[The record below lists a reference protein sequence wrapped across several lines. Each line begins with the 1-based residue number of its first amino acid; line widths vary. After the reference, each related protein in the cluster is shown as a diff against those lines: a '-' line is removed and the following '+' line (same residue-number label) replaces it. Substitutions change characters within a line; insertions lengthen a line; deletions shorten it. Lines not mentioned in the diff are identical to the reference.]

1 MSVRERGGGPTVN
14 CEKFA
19 VMRTLA
25 LGVLLVFLAGPASKA
40 DQLSVELS
48 PLASEPL
55 GVVGVWEL
63 CFEADVELNRI
74 TVGVV
79 KPTGYTGTME
89 WVDCPGPATD
99 TCAGTDT
106 IFDLT
111 YTTVDEA
118 DTFSE
123 QVGETLFLVL
133 GANFLSGSG
142 EGALVTPPNWNLGVQ
157 CVARLSLSPGVAPT
171 NPPALLSLSAADTAS
186 ITWATLPGPPGQC
199 QEPVVVDGFRATCNS
214 SGVGSGLTSFTD
226 SVSVASSHPEDYD
239 GDLVRDEDDNCVY
252 AMNPLQTDSGG
263 LKTTD
268 DDGVG
273 DVCQCGEGEGT
284 GTIEVGDQDLNN
296 MAMYLR
302 GETVVAFDE
311 SRCSLA
317 NPSSCTIHDAAL
329 LDSALQSSA
338 TLSNVCTAFTP

>member
-1 MSVRERGGGPTVN
+1 MSVRERGGSPTVN

-25 LGVLLVFLAGPASKA
+25 LGVLLVFFAGLASKA
-40 DQLSVELS
+40 DQLQVELS
-48 PLASEPL
+48 PLASEPPSA
-55 GVVGVWEL
+55 VAVWEL
-63 CFEADVELNRI
+63 CFKSDVQLNRL
-74 TVGVV
+74 TVGVIE
-79 KPTGYTGTME
+79 PTDYTSVYSGTMA
-89 WVDCPGPATD
+89 WKDCPGAGL
-99 TCAGTDT
+99 TCTGTD
-106 IFDLT
+106 
-111 YTTVDEA
+111 YSTVDEA
-118 DTFSE
+118 DSFAQ
-123 QVGETLFLVL
+123 QVNETLFLVL
-133 GANFLSGSG
+133 GGHPDSGDLQ
-142 EGALVTPPNWNLGVQ
+142 GALAYPANWNDGLQ
-157 CVARLSLSPGVAPT
+157 CVARLLLSPGVPMT

-186 ITWATLPGPPGQC
+186 IDWSPLTPSMC
-199 QEPVVVDGFRATCNS
+199 EEPVVVDGNRENCDAGT
-214 SGVGSGLTSFTD
+214 GGSGLSTSFTD
-226 SVSVASSHPEDYD
+226 SVVVASSHPEDYD

>member
-1 MSVRERGGGPTVN
+1 MSVRERGGDLRVN
-14 CEKFA
+14 RGKFA

-25 LGVLLVFLAGPASKA
+25 LGFLLVFFAGSASQA

-48 PLASEPL
+48 PLASEPP
-55 GVVGVWEL
+55 GAVGVWEL

-79 KPTGYTGTME
+79 EPTAYTGTME
-89 WVDCPGPATD
+89 WVDCPGAGS

-123 QVGETLFLVL
+123 WVGETLFLVL

-142 EGALVTPPNWNLGVQ
+142 EGALATPANWNTGLQ
-157 CVARLSLSPGVAPT
+157 CVARLSLSPGVAMT

-186 ITWATLPGPPGQC
+186 ITWTTLPGLC
-199 QEPVVVDGFRATCNS
+199 DEPVVVDGFRADCNN
-214 SGVGSGLTSFTD
+214 GVGGSGLNSLTD
-226 SVSVASSHPEDYD
+226 SVIVASSHPEDYD

-252 AMNPLQTDSGG
+252 AMNADQSDLGG
-263 LKTTD
+263 LKTTEPD
-268 DDGVG
+268 NVG
-273 DVCQCGEGEGT
+273 DVCQCGEGEGD
-284 GTIEVGDQDLNN
+284 GTIELLDDDLKN
-296 MAMYLR
+296 MAMHLR
-302 GETVVAFDE
+302 GEIVADFEE

-317 NPSSCTIHDAAL
+317 SPSSCTIHDAAL